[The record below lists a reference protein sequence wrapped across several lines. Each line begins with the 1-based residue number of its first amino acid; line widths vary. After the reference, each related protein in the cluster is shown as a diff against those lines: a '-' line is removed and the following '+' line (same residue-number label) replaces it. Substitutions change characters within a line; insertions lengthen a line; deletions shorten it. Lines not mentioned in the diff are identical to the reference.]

1 LATNSKDAQARAEAS
16 FKKKEI
22 QLREGAKAMAEY
34 QAAGRAE
41 REKTARLKLL
51 REAKQAA
58 ADGPIPRGRITVGAL
73 ETATAVRLPPI
84 LAAYVASCP
93 EVDIEIATGTSAALI
108 EAVLARQLEVAFVAG
123 PVHHPELAALPR
135 LPVVAG
141 VGLSYYVL
149 LFGVLGRIEFIYFQ
163 F

>member
-1 LATNSKDAQARAEAS
+1 MATNSKDAQARAEAS

-58 ADGPIPRGRITVGAL
+58 EAKA
-73 ETATAVRLPPI
+73 E
-84 LAAYVASCP
+84 AAAEDEVVVAS
-93 EVDIEIATGTSAALI
+93 TKGKAA
-108 EAVLARQLEVAFVAG
+108 EGAKKRT
-123 PVHHPELAALPR
+123 R
-135 LPVVAG
+135 
-141 VGLSYYVL
+141 
-149 LFGVLGRIEFIYFQ
+149 
-163 F
+163 